1 MKETEKQPHDLQRM
15 KNSAQAV
22 MNAQAAF
29 LKAVTEAGVS
39 PDGKLVAG
47 EPLTAEGLVKLTKTV
62 EGMVQGHY
70 QKRSEWHD
78 MRDTNGYLSTIF
90 AKPEVNRQALAKSL
104 RAEEIELVTISFN
117 TIY

>member
-62 EGMVQGHY
+62 EGMVQG
-70 QKRSEWHD
+70 QSRPS
-78 MRDTNGYLSTIF
+78 I
-90 AKPEVNRQALAKSL
+90 
-104 RAEEIELVTISFN
+104 EIIQCHLCGITAD
-117 TIY
+117 